1 MNRYEGE
8 RVQRGQRRR
17 ENEYSSGNDVEIKDH
32 GGGIRRMMREG
43 KGKPAVVPVCLGGP
57 ETG

>member
-1 MNRYEGE
+1 MKGRECRGDREGGKINI
-8 RVQRGQRRR
+8 Q
-17 ENEYSSGNDVEIKDH
+17 VETMLKLKTTEE

>member
-1 MNRYEGE
+1 MKGRESRGDREGGKMNI
-8 RVQRGQRRR
+8 Q
-17 ENEYSSGNDVEIKDH
+17 VETMLKLKTT
-32 GGGIRRMMREG
+32 GWGGIRRMMREG